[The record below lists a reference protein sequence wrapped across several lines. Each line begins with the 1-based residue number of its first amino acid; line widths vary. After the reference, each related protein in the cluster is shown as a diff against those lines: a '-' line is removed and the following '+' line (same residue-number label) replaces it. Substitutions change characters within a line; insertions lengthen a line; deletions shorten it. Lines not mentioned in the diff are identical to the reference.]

1 MVFSLSACFEIK
13 EEIDIASGG
22 NGKYKL
28 VLDMKQSKEQIT
40 IALKNEQGIQNPFAK
55 MDSSFALAEKRLSEI
70 KGISEVKT
78 ISDQQNF
85 VFGVSFTFDDI
96 AVLNQALNDV
106 DQSNS
111 PQEVYHFYKQTLERL
126 PVFYLK
132 KVIDLTNAEESE
144 KAKIQAILQ
153 NASYSHVIRTSGKI
167 KSYLN
172 ESYQMGSSKRELRL
186 QTRLKEV
193 LEGKTPIAETVKFK
207 GD

>member
-1 MVFSLSACFEIK
+1 MLFSLSACFEIK
-13 EEIDIASGG
+13 EEIEIASGG

-28 VLDMKQSKEQIT
+28 VLDMKQSKEQIA

-70 KGISEVKT
+70 KGITDVKT
-78 ISDQQNF
+78 ISDQANF
-85 VFGVSFTFDDI
+85 VFGISFTFDDI
-96 AVLNQALNDV
+96 QVLNQALNDV
-106 DQSNS
+106 DQNGS

-132 KVIDLTNAEESE
+132 RVIDLTNVEESE
-144 KAKIQAILQ
+144 KAKIQVILQ
-153 NASYSHVIRTSGKI
+153 NASYSHLIRTSGKI

-172 ESYQMGSSKRELRL
+172 KGAQLGSSKRELYL